1 MHSGGRTGRMD
12 SKASLKLWSLG
23 ILPFLLWGA
32 SASAATQVT
41 AIDFHGGTTPT
52 LEISANG
59 AIQVQKTESA
69 QDQQVVLEIQGA
81 SIAKSVSRKLDTTSF
96 PGPVSLVSP
105 YTMPG
110 GQSSRIVIQLRENAP
125 VEMAQ
130 EDQKVTLRFGVSGV
144 SSAPAE
150 GAKLDAVP
158 SDTAGT
164 SETAQAPATAPV
176 SETPAQTPPSAVDE
190 VATSGTAAAGSSD
203 KDSPESKMDQF
214 LETRDTRQFIGR
226 PISLQ
231 VRDAEVNDIL
241 RMIGEASGFNIVIGE
256 AVRGTLSL
264 SLTNV
269 PWDQVLDLVLSTMKL
284 GAERSNNVLRID
296 TLANITA
303 QRQAELQAKQAAE
316 ANAQKVTRIFPIS
329 YADINELQQSIA
341 SFAAGRTPTG
351 QADTTSVIVRAD
363 TRTNSLIVQATP
375 ETVERVRKLIKLLD
389 TQTPQVLIEAK
400 VVQAS
405 ENFSRNISGSL
416 GIATQRNFA
425 SIAGGDPSQALVA
438 TASTSSGTS
447 IFGMQP
453 VVGFLPGVT
462 RLNAVLTIAES
473 ESEVKVITQPRV
485 VVLNKKAANIVQT
498 TPIRIDVTTVNQGV
512 TVVTPQQINAN
523 ISMGVTPTVTNDGS
537 VLLDLRLQRDVPDAS
552 GQPIVAN
559 RNITTN
565 VIVDS
570 GSTLVVG
577 GIYTQDNVKS
587 DQGLPFLRKI
597 PIIGYFFGAKQ
608 NSNVRSE
615 LLFFVTPKVLN
626 QQDAGLENAAST

>member
-1 MHSGGRTGRMD
+1 MD
-12 SKASLKLWSLG
+12 SKGLLKFSCLASL
-23 ILPFLLWGA
+23 FLFTATGA
-32 SASAATQVT
+32 FAATQIT
-41 AIDFHGGTTPT
+41 AIDFHGGATPT
-52 LEISANG
+52 LEVSANG
-59 AIQVQKTESA
+59 PIQVQKTDNS
-69 QDQQVVLEIQGA
+69 QDQQVVLEIQNA
-81 SIAKSVSRKLDTTSF
+81 SIAKSVSRKLDTSSF

-105 YTMPG
+105 YTAPG
-110 GQSSRIVIQLRENAP
+110 GQGSRIVIQMRESVP
-125 VEMAQ
+125 VEMSQ
-130 EDQKVTLRFGVSGV
+130 TDQKITLRFGVSGV
-144 SSAPAE
+144 TSTGDSASKLDTVPADTVSPNAASTPTSSPESATPADATAEQKTDIAPA
-150 GAKLDAVP
+150 A
-158 SDTAGT
+158 
-164 SETAQAPATAPV
+164 
-176 SETPAQTPPSAVDE
+176 
-190 VATSGTAAAGSSD
+190 GTAAAGSTE
-203 KDSPESKMDQF
+203 KDSPETKMDQF
-214 LETRDTRQFIGR
+214 LETRDSRQFIGR

-231 VRDAEVNDIL
+231 VRDADVNDIL

-264 SLTNV
+264 SLSNV

-316 ANAQKVTRIFPIS
+316 ANAQKITRIFPIS
-329 YADINELQQSIA
+329 YADIADLQTSLTA
-341 SFAAGRTPTG
+341 FAAGRNASG
-351 QADTTSVIVRAD
+351 QADTTSVVIRAD

-416 GIATQRNFA
+416 GVATMRNFA
-425 SIAGGDPSQALVA
+425 SVAGGDPAADLVA
-438 TASTSSGTS
+438 TASSNAGTS
-447 IFGMQP
+447 VLGLRP

-462 RLNAVLTIAES
+462 RLNAVLTLAES

-559 RNITTN
+559 RNINTN

-577 GIYTQDNVKS
+577 GIYTQDNLKS
-587 DQGLPFLRKI
+587 NQGLPFLRKI
-597 PIIGYFFGAKQ
+597 PLIGYFFGEKRD
-608 NSNVRSE
+608 SNVRSE
-615 LLFFVTPKVLN
+615 LLFFVTPKILN
-626 QQDAGLENAAST
+626 QQDAGLENASSS